1 LAKRQIA
8 IVGGGM
14 AALAAAFELTRTQTL
29 RDRFAVTIYQ
39 MGWRLGGKAASGR
52 DAKRNYRIVEHGLH
66 VWFGCYENAF
76 RLLNDAYNE
85 WDKPDG
91 QTICG
96 VDAAFVPQTETIIG
110 AGDASRGVKMRWP
123 ELGEPP
129 WKGSPRL
136 DFWDCIAQ
144 LQKLIHKLFVNVP
157 TDNASVRKFL
167 PDPFYDSG
175 LFDASVLAKKFAEDP
190 SARTERELRRYV
202 ASIRAIAAALVADG
216 NFKDAIG
223 GFRAHLVDV
232 GTAIVKGVIFDIW
245 LGGKTVLDLDRFEFR
260 EWLTR
265 QGADRSSVYESF
277 LVRALYDSMFQ
288 YIEGDPRQP
297 NYGAGTAAQVVL
309 RIYGGY
315 RGAPLYELAA
325 GIGEVVV
332 APFYGVLKQRGVE
345 FCFFHKLTGIELTD
359 DEKAVAALCFDQQ
372 VRLRDDV
379 RVYLPTKPPGAETG
393 GLEYWPNEPDWDQ
406 INPDDWT
413 DCDLES
419 YWCTQS
425 VGECRLRQGREFD
438 DVVLAIPVSA
448 FKQLNAED
456 EGPCAELIA
465 ASESFRRMA
474 QSASPVPTI
483 GLQAWM
489 TRTTELLGGVKQA
502 QESTGPRP
510 LNIWADRT
518 DELTYEDWS
527 SYGADGPKSL
537 QLLCDVLDT
546 DLFKRPAS
554 DSTTPGCASKHV
566 EQKAL
571 EWFVDK
577 SVAIWPYARGPSGA
591 FDWEALFDPGGN
603 TGPERLCAQGM
614 KANVSPGDCCAGSP
628 AGSTQWRLPADGS
641 GFEHL
646 FLAGAWIDS
655 GFNTECIEAAVMSGK
670 QAARAI
676 SGEEIDIPGEQFL
689 SFPPDLISFLRNLIV
704 NAGVLTE
711 AVAEALSGGDEGG
724 SEDRS
729 VRRRGAPVE

>member
-1 LAKRQIA
+1 
-8 IVGGGM
+8 M
-14 AALAAAFELTRTQTL
+14 AALAAAFELTRTQGL

-52 DAKRNYRIVEHGLH
+52 DAKHNYRIVEHGLH

-91 QTICG
+91 QTIRG

-110 AGDASRGVKMRWP
+110 AGDACGGVKMRWP

-129 WKGSPRL
+129 WKSSPSV

-144 LQKLIHKLFVNVP
+144 LQKLIYKLFNGIAAVESC
-157 TDNASVRKFL
+157 ASGRRFL
-167 PDPFYDSG
+167 PAPFYDQR
-175 LFDASVLAKKFAEDP
+175 LRKASVWAVKFAEDP

-202 ASIRAIAAALVADG
+202 ASIRATAGALVADED
-216 NFKDAIG
+216 FRKDPIG
-223 GFRAHLVDV
+223 HFRTQLVDV
-232 GTAIVKGVIFDIW
+232 GTAVIKGVILDIW
-245 LGGKTVLDLDRFEFR
+245 LGGATVLDLDRIEFR
-260 EWLTR
+260 EWLTA

-315 RGAPLYELAA
+315 HGAPFYELAA
-325 GIGEVVV
+325 GMGEVVV
-332 APFYGVLKQRGVE
+332 APIYAVLKQRGVE
-345 FCFFHKLTGIELTD
+345 FCFFHKLTGIELSKD
-359 DEKAVAALCFDQQ
+359 KKAVAAIHFDVQ
-372 VRLRDDV
+372 VHLRNGLS
-379 RVYLPTKPPGAETG
+379 VYTPTKPPGAESG
-393 GLEYWPNEPDWDQ
+393 GLEYWPNAPDWDQ
-406 INPDDWT
+406 IAPCDWT

-419 YWCTQS
+419 HWCTQS
-425 VGECRLRQGREFD
+425 VDSCDLAQGGRFD
-438 DVVLAIPVSA
+438 DVVLGIPVSA

-456 EGPCAELIA
+456 VGPCADLIA

-527 SYGADGPKSL
+527 SYGAGGPKSL
-537 QLLCDVLDT
+537 QSLCDVLDT

-554 DSTTPGCASKHV
+554 ASTTPDRARELV
-566 EQKAL
+566 ARKAVA
-571 EWFVDK
+571 WFNDK
-577 SVAIWPYARGPSGA
+577 SLVIWPKAIDSSGA
-591 FDWEALFDPGGN
+591 FDWNALFDPGGN
-603 TGPERLCAQGM
+603 TGPARLGAQVL
-614 KANVSPGDCCAGSP
+614 KANVSPGDCCAGTP

-689 SFPPDLISFLRNLIV
+689 SFPPDLISFLRNLVV
-704 NAGVLTE
+704 NAGVLAE
-711 AVAEALSGGDEGG
+711 AVAQTLSQSDEGG
-724 SEDRS
+724 SEDRA
-729 VRRRGAPVE
+729 VRRRGTPVE